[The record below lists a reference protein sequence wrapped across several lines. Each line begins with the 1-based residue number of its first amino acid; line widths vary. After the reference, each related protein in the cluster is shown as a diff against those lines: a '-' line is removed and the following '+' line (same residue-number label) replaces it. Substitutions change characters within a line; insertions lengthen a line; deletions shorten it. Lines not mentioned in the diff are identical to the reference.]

1 MKTIITIFAM
11 TLGVTAFA
19 QKTTIK
25 PPTQST
31 LEQAVHKDTEGEVYY
46 LKSEG
51 CPLYLR
57 VSEGEQMVKLFPIDL
72 PARFQVH
79 GMKLK
84 FDYVDAKGTYPESC
98 NFTKAISV
106 SNVSEVKVPGVRE

>member
-1 MKTIITIFAM
+1 MM
-11 TLGVTAFA
+11 LGVTAFA
-19 QKTTIK
+19 QKTTVK

-31 LEQAVHKDTEGEVYY
+31 LEQAVHKDTKGEVVYI
-46 LKSEG
+46 KSEG

-72 PARFQVH
+72 PARFQVD
-79 GMKLK
+79 GMKLI

-106 SNVSEVKVPGVRE
+106 SNVREVKVPSTRD